1 MAVEH
6 ELFREVLGADSQRLR
21 GSRVAEQGRREQDD
35 GGRFAE
41 RSHCSLLIGADVRAD
56 IREE

>member
-21 GSRVAEQGRREQDD
+21 EAASQNTGWRR
-35 GGRFAE
+35 
-41 RSHCSLLIGADVRAD
+41 SLCREISLFLLVGADVRAD
-56 IREE
+56 IPEE

>member
-21 GSRVAEQGRREQDD
+21 EAASAEQGRREA
-35 GGRFAE
+35 GWR
-41 RSHCSLLIGADVRAD
+41 RSLCREISLFLLVGADVRAD

>member
-6 ELFREVLGADSQRLR
+6 ALFREVLGAGSQRLR
-21 GSRVAEQGRREQDD
+21 EAASQNRDG

-41 RSHCSLLIGADVRAD
+41 RISLFLLVGADVRAD
-56 IREE
+56 IPEE